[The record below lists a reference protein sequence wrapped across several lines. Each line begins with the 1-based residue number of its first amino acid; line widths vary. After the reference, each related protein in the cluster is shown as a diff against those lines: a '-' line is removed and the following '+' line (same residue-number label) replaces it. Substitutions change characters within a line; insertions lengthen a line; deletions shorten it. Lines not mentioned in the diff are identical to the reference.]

1 MKELT
6 KAEEQ
11 IMRVLWELGEA
22 YVKDIVERLPRPK
35 PAYNTVSTIIRILER
50 KGFVG
55 HEAFGKTHRYRPLVA
70 KERYTHDYL
79 RNFVRN
85 YFGDSYQDLVHFFAR
100 DRNLSVAELE
110 DILKILRDEI
120 RRQKADDHD

>member
-22 YVKDIVERLPRPK
+22 FVRDIVERLPRPK

-55 HEAFGKTHRYRPLVA
+55 HVAYGKTHRYHPLIA
-70 KERYTHDYL
+70 KERYTQDYL
-79 RNFVRN
+79 RSFVRN
-85 YFGDSYQDLVHFFAR
+85 YFGDSYQELVHFFAR
-100 DRNLSVAELE
+100 DRGLGVAELE
-110 DILKILRDEI
+110 DILRILRDEI
-120 RRQKADDHD
+120 RKQKADDRG